1 MTLDSSACHPPSDLL
16 PKHSYCPT
24 CPHCPVSLQFFA
36 PLRISKQ
43 HQAHLFPLLQ
53 PQRPLRPFASQVHH
67 NENFP
72 LNTTSHASKNGQT
85 HQGNSNG
92 VVNAGVFKG
101 PVKRAAFGDL
111 SNTSAPTVS
120 QAAKGLLVKHTAN
133 TSKMVPYKDDNKE
146 NAIKAGKSK
155 EAFLRPAQRPSNG
168 LKPSSTT
175 AAFSQTESRGHAVM
189 KHAATKKANFV
200 YADEPQQKQQTL
212 SRQYRSQPYLRA
224 ADAPVLRR
232 TQSKHTIQ
240 EERPHDAEDDIDGTP
255 YEDAVEELPRRDA
268 YFPAEVPASEH
279 VQPHMAADTK
289 SSQHP
294 PPPGPTHSLQT
305 VPSVPEAEE
314 YWDEED
320 DEDLYDEQGYTTAHS
335 FRSHGDN
342 TTTGATTLLVPK
354 VTSRIQE
361 ELEEARFYVEDNR
374 LQDDIDEEEW
384 DVSMVAEYGEE
395 IFEYMRELEVGRPE
409 TPPCRRALG
418 LTPANR

>member
-1 MTLDSSACHPPSDLL
+1 MQS
-16 PKHSYCPT
+16 
-24 CPHCPVSLQFFA
+24 FA
-36 PLRISKQ
+36 PHRIPKQ
-43 HQAHLFPLLQ
+43 HQAYLPCLPSQ
-53 PQRPLRPFASQVHH
+53 PQRPQRAFAAQVHH
-67 NENFP
+67 NENLS
-72 LNTTSHASKNGQT
+72 LNTTGHASKNGQT
-85 HQGNSNG
+85 HQVNLNG
-92 VVNAGVFKG
+92 ATTAGGFKG
-101 PVKRAAFGDL
+101 PLKRSAFGDL
-111 SNTSAPTVS
+111 SNTSAPTAS
-120 QAAKGLLVKHTAN
+120 QATKGLVKHAAN
-133 TSKMVPYKDDNKE
+133 ATKMIPFKDDNKE

-175 AAFSQTESRGHAVM
+175 AGFSQTESRGHAVM
-189 KHAATKKANFV
+189 KQAGNKKATIV

-240 EERPHDAEDDIDGTP
+240 EEKPHDAEDEIDGTP
-255 YEDAVEELPRRDA
+255 YEDAVEELPQRDA
-268 YFPAEVPASEH
+268 YFPPELPVSEH
-279 VQPHMAADTK
+279 VQLHMATDTK
-289 SSQHP
+289 SSQHLP
-294 PPPGPTHSLQT
+294 APGSMHSLQ
-305 VPSVPEAEE
+305 PAPPVPEAEE

-361 ELEEARFYVEDNR
+361 ELEEAKFYVEDNR

-395 IFEYMRELEVGRPE
+395 IFQYMRELEVGRPE
-409 TPPCRRALG
+409 NPPYRGAIE
-418 LTPANR
+418 LTRENRSRCSRILIT

>member
-1 MTLDSSACHPPSDLL
+1 M
-16 PKHSYCPT
+16 
-24 CPHCPVSLQFFA
+24 
-36 PLRISKQ
+36 
-43 HQAHLFPLLQ
+43 
-53 PQRPLRPFASQVHH
+53 
-67 NENFP
+67 
-72 LNTTSHASKNGQT
+72 NGAAI
-85 HQGNSNG
+85 
-92 VVNAGVFKG
+92 AGGFKG
-101 PVKRAAFGDL
+101 PLKRPAFGDL

-120 QAAKGLLVKHTAN
+120 QATKGLVKHTTNA
-133 TSKMVPYKDDNKE
+133 TKMTFYKDDNKE

-175 AAFSQTESRGHAVM
+175 AGYSQTESRGHAAL
-189 KHAATKKANFV
+189 KHTTAKKATIV
-200 YADEPQQKQQTL
+200 YADEPQPPKQQTL

-240 EERPHDAEDDIDGTP
+240 EEKPHDDEDEIDGTP

-268 YFPAEVPASEH
+268 YFPAEVPVEEH
-279 VQPHMAADTK
+279 VQPRAAADTT
-289 SSQHP
+289 SSQH
-294 PPPGPTHSLQT
+294 LQAT
-305 VPSVPEAEE
+305 SVPEPEE

-342 TTTGATTLLVPK
+342 TTTSATTLLVPK

-361 ELEEARFYVEDNR
+361 ELEEAKFYVEDNR

-409 TPPCRRALG
+409 NPPSRGALG
-418 LTPANR
+418 LTMDNRSRCSRILIT